1 MGLERAK
8 SYALELRDQALNA
21 LRPFDAAA
29 EPLRE
34 LARYIVDRRH

>member
-1 MGLERAK
+1 MSAATP
-8 SYALELRDQALNA
+8 YALELRDQALHA

-34 LARYIVDRRH
+34 LARYIVERRS